1 MRKRSHLNFGSVWKC
16 ASCHLTPRF
25 LAVSRCPL
33 RPLPAQSTLPST
45 FPVRTYPSAAA
56 WAAGEGVGLREDCS
70 PGSNRNTSA
79 RRTYSAARRGR
90 FDSAGLC
97 VRIHSSGRLS
107 AVEGCSLV
115 APPIAR
121 ERGGVIG
128 RRDDIDGRRSMAN
141 RLGFRSFVKCR
152 LGLPDG
158 DRQHQGDQDSAD

>member
-56 WAAGEGVGLREDCS
+56 WAAGEGADSRADYS
-70 PGSNRNTSA
+70 PDSTRNTLA
-79 RRTYSAARRGR
+79 RRTYSAARRGK

-97 VRIHSSGRLS
+97 ARIHSSGRWS
-107 AVEGCSLV
+107 AGVGYSSV
-115 APPIAR
+115 APPITR
-121 ERGGVIG
+121 ERGCV
-128 RRDDIDGRRSMAN
+128 IDGRCNIDGWLSMAS
-141 RLGFRSFVKCR
+141 RFGFRAFVECVLGF
-152 LGLPDG
+152 PNG